1 MSFVRIKDH
10 TCSKDSIRFGFQ
22 NPPDE
27 DTLNAL
33 QKIVNEHKD
42 VCSLV
47 KSSSSVCVGIKIF
60 NVSDESKFKTAVK
73 ALSETILIENYIRKI
88 LLPGL
93 DSGLYA
99 DVKSSDSDDEE
110 GNAEYEMLN
119 RILRLFQAPKVNRKQ
134 EKALKDRQKIS
145 LKSRQKGI
153 GTEGMPE
160 F

>member
-33 QKIVNEHKD
+33 QKIVNKHKD

-47 KSSSSVCVGIKIF
+47 QNPSDLAIGIKIL
-60 NVSDESKFKTAVK
+60 NVTNESKFKTAVK
-73 ALSETILIENYIRKI
+73 ALSDTILIENYLRKT
-88 LLPGL
+88 LTPGL
-93 DSGLYA
+93 GFPLYI

-145 LKSRQKGI
+145 LKSRQKGR